1 MHFANIYLR
10 LLINLEKEAHYG
22 ASFQTADKGTDHKK
36 RKYGYY
42 KVKISG
48 KISPKFLY
56 IFIFFRLERTSAHST
71 HRGPHKNVFLRGGN
85 TVLGVPVAN
94 EVSNGVL
101 YRLGSFHLYSFSAVC
116 QADDKVCH
124 QLETGQN
131 LLTCFLFCY

>member
-1 MHFANIYLR
+1 MPQSL
-10 LLINLEKEAHYG
+10 
-22 ASFQTADKGTDHKK
+22 QTADKGTEHEK

-71 HRGPHKNVFLRGGN
+71 QY
-85 TVLGVPVAN
+85 
-94 EVSNGVL
+94 SS
-101 YRLGSFHLYSFSAVC
+101 RLGSSHLYSFSAVC

-124 QLETGQN
+124 QLYGVI
-131 LLTCFLFCY
+131 LKA